1 MPASLAGTSNGNCGP
16 RLASRMRSP
25 GCPDPSG
32 ARSRKISGWMV
43 PKTEMLG
50 PGNPVSAGP
59 ACVTADF
66 RTNPTNIAAIPNGIA
81 RTPTR
86 TNTPPLVPTLQQQRT
101 SPDAGEES
109 MSIAARIVRTDLG
122 GVVRA
127 YRSARRQP
135 RGTEVARPRRR
146 THCGRLWGAYCCCN
160 QCPEPEVRVLTCREC
175 WRTSDRTTRPL

>member
-1 MPASLAGTSNGNCGP
+1 LDQAIRCLPDLPASLP
-16 RLASRMRSP
+16 
-25 GCPDPSG
+25 
-32 ARSRKISGWMV
+32 I
-43 PKTEMLG
+43 LG
-50 PGNPVSAGP
+50 
-59 ACVTADF
+59 
-66 RTNPTNIAAIPNGIA
+66 
-81 RTPTR
+81 RTPQTSR
-86 TNTPPLVPTLQQQRT
+86 RFQTESRGPPLEPIRPPLVPTLQQQRT

-109 MSIAARIVRTDLG
+109 MSIAARIVRPDLG